1 MKSLLGIIVISLIV
15 SCTEEKIKP
24 IVDNSEVK
32 GSIPSHE
39 SWNSKIT
46 FTSDGKIKA
55 VLHSEYLKK
64 YDEERISLLEKI
76 KIDFYNTDQEMKS
89 ELTANR
95 GKVDD
100 ATQDMYAIENVVAS
114 NDSGTV
120 LRTEELKWRN
130 SDQKIVTDK
139 FVKITSP
146 NDIIEGYGFESDQ
159 HLNHYVIFNVTYS
172 SSVKKGN

>member
-1 MKSLLGIIVISLIV
+1 MKYLLIIYLVFFIV
-15 SCTEEKIKP
+15 TCTDDKIKP
-24 IVDNSEVK
+24 VVDNSEIK

-46 FTSDGKIKA
+46 FTSEGKIKA
-55 VLHSEYLKK
+55 VLYSEYLKK

-76 KIDFYNTDQEMKS
+76 KIDFYNADQVRKS
-89 ELTANR
+89 ELTANQ

-100 ATQDMYAIENVVAS
+100 ATQDMYAMDNVIAS

-139 FVKITSP
+139 FVKIISP
-146 NDIIEGYGFESDQ
+146 NEIIEGYGFESDQ

-172 SSVKKGN
+172 SSPKKEN

>member
-1 MKSLLGIIVISLIV
+1 MKQLLSIIFIFLIAAC
-15 SCTEEKIKP
+15 SDEKIKP
-24 IVDNSEVK
+24 IIDNSEIK

-55 VLHSEYLKK
+55 VLYSEYLKK

-76 KIDFYNTDQEMKS
+76 KIDFYNSDQVRKS

-100 ATQDMYAIENVVAS
+100 TTQDMYAMENVIAS

-172 SSVKKGN
+172 STPKKEN